1 MSAPRL
7 HPDTIE
13 EVKQRADIYDVI
25 SEHVVLKKQGKE
37 FLGLCPFHDE
47 KTPSFNVNP
56 TKQMYYCFGC
66 GKGGNAITF
75 LKELG
80 KQSFTEIVLDLARRY
95 QVPIQT
101 LEPEQRQEYQRQVSL
116 REQLYEIGAIATSF
130 YQHALRQPEGE
141 KALDYLKK
149 HRQIDEVTLQKFQI
163 GYAPPGWETLYGYLV
178 RQKNFPVELVEKA
191 GLIIPRA
198 SGSSYYD
205 RFRDRLMVPIHDAQ
219 GRAIGF
225 GGRTLT
231 DEQPKYLNSPETEL
245 FEKGKT
251 LFALDKAKSAISKG
265 DRAVVVEGYFDA
277 IALHAAGIEN
287 VVASLGTA
295 LSTAQVRQLL
305 RYTESK
311 QIILNFDADR
321 AGIEAS
327 ERAIGEIEKLAYQ
340 GDVQLRILNL
350 PEGKDADEF
359 LRHGSSEDYQKLLDS
374 APLWLDWQIDRILGK
389 CELEKADGYHSA
401 VQNLVKLLA
410 NLTHST
416 TRTYYINRCAQQLS
430 RGDSRLVPLLSE
442 NLVARVRRSQLYLK
456 TDRADAEN
464 LPPLPFA
471 SERSLLEQAEALL
484 LRIYIHCPEHRALIR
499 EAVLELEE
507 KELYFSFSHHR
518 FLWQQLLELEQNL
531 TPGAS
536 TLVSQLHDRLS
547 DQSEMLSQVARVLYS
562 DEKQYI
568 DLLRSPLVIRAAMAC
583 IERVMCQK
591 RYRHVLVLWS
601 ETDAT
606 ANPELSRHYQT
617 QIYEEKAR
625 IAELDRQRYT
635 DFEDLIQ
642 FPSNAELLGELLNS

>member
-1 MSAPRL
+1 MSTPRI

-13 EVKQRADIYDVI
+13 EVKQRADIYDVV
-25 SEHVVLKKQGKE
+25 SEHVALRKQGKE

-56 TKQMYYCFGC
+56 SKQMYYCFGC

-80 KQSFTEIVLDLARRY
+80 KQSFSEIVLDLAQRY
-95 QVPIQT
+95 QVPIKT
-101 LEPEQRQEYQRQVSL
+101 VEPQQHQELQRQLSL
-116 REQLYEIGAIATSF
+116 REQLYEICAIATSF
-130 YQHALRQPEGE
+130 YQHALRQTEGQ
-141 KALDYLKK
+141 KALFYLQND
-149 HRQIDEVTLQKFQI
+149 RQLDEATIQKFQL

-178 RQKNFPVELVEKA
+178 RQKHFPVELVEKA
-191 GLIIPRA
+191 GLIIPRS

-205 RFRDRLMVPIHDAQ
+205 RFRDRLMVPIHDIQ

-231 DEQPKYLNSPETEL
+231 DEKPKYLNSPETEL
-245 FEKGKT
+245 FDKGKT
-251 LFALDKAKSAISKG
+251 FFALNKAKSAISKT

-287 VVASLGTA
+287 AVASLGTA
-295 LSTAQVRQLL
+295 LSSVQVKQLL

-311 QIILNFDADR
+311 QIVLNFDADA
-321 AGIEAS
+321 AGIKAS
-327 ERAIGEIEKLAYQ
+327 ERAIGEIETLAYQ

-359 LRHGSSEDYQKLLDS
+359 LRKGTSEDYQKLLDS
-374 APLWLDWQIDRILGK
+374 APLWIDWQIERIL
-389 CELEKADGYHSA
+389 ENRDLERADLYHSA
-401 VQNLVKLLA
+401 VQELVKLLC

-416 TRTYYINRCAQQLS
+416 TRTYYINRCAQRLS

-442 NLVARVRRSQLYLK
+442 NLLARVRRSQSYRQHDR
-456 TDRADAEN
+456 TDTTDF
-464 LPPLPFA
+464 PPLPFA
-471 SERSLLEQAEALL
+471 SERSLLEQSEALL
-484 LRIYIHCPEHRALIR
+484 LRIYLHCPEYRSSIA
-499 EAVLELEE
+499 EAVRELEE
-507 KELYFSFSHHR
+507 QELYFSFSHHR
-518 FLWQQLLELEQNL
+518 FLWQQLLELQTNVTAES
-531 TPGAS
+531 S

-547 DQSEMLSQVARVLYS
+547 EQPQILAQVSHVLHS
-562 DEKQYI
+562 DEKQDL

-591 RYRHVLVLWS
+591 RYRHVLALWS
-601 ETDAT
+601 ETDAE
-606 ANPELSRHYQT
+606 ANPELSGHYQT

-635 DFEDLIQ
+635 DCEDLIQ
-642 FPSNAELLGELLNS
+642 FPDSTDLFGDLNS

>member
-1 MSAPRL
+1 MSSPRL
-7 HPDTIE
+7 HPNTIE
-13 EVKQRADIYDVI
+13 EVKQRADIYEVI

-56 TKQMYYCFGC
+56 SKQMYYCFGC

-80 KQSFTEIVLDLARRY
+80 KQSFSEIVLDLARRY
-95 QVPIQT
+95 QVPIET

-116 REQLYEIGAIATSF
+116 REQLYEICAIAASF
-130 YQHALRQPEGE
+130 YQHALHQTEGE
-141 KALDYLKK
+141 KALYYLKSD
-149 HRQIDEVTLQKFQI
+149 RQLSDATIQKFQL
-163 GYAPPGWETLYGYLV
+163 GYAPSGWETLYGYLV
-178 RQKNFPVELVEKA
+178 RQKHFPVELVEKA
-191 GLIIPRA
+191 GLIIPRSA
-198 SGSSYYD
+198 GSSYYD
-205 RFRDRLMVPIHDAQ
+205 RFRDRLLVPIHDVQ
-219 GRAIGF
+219 GRVIGF
-225 GGRTLT
+225 GGRTLS

-245 FEKGKT
+245 FEKGKI
-251 LFALDKAKSAISKG
+251 LFALDKAKSAISKS

-287 VVASLGTA
+287 AVASLGTA
-295 LSTAQVRQLL
+295 LSTAQVKQLL
-305 RYTESK
+305 RLTESK
-311 QIILNFDADR
+311 TIILNFDADG
-321 AGIEAS
+321 AGIKAS

-340 GDVQLRILNL
+340 GDVQMRILNL

-359 LRHGSSEDYQKLLDS
+359 LRHGSTQDYQKLLDT
-374 APLWLDWQIDRILGK
+374 APLWLDWQIQRILGNGD
-389 CELEKADGYHSA
+389 LEQADRYHTA
-401 VQNLVKLLA
+401 VRELVKLLTQI
-410 NLTHST
+410 THTT

-456 TDRADAEN
+456 SDRPDSEN

-471 SERSLLEQAEALL
+471 SERSLLEQSEALL
-484 LRIYIHCPEHRALIR
+484 LRIYIHCPEERSVISQ
-499 EAVLELEE
+499 AVLELEE

-518 FLWQQLLELEQNL
+518 FLWQHVLELEKNL
-531 TPGAS
+531 TAESS
-536 TLVSQLHDRLS
+536 TFVSQLHDRLS
-547 DQSEMLSQVARVLYS
+547 EQSEILSQVSHILFS
-562 DEKQYI
+562 DEKQHL

-591 RYRHVLVLWS
+591 RYRHVLTLWS
-601 ETDAT
+601 DTDAA
-606 ANPELSRHYQT
+606 ANPDLSRHYQT

-625 IAELDRQRYT
+625 IAELDRLRYT

-642 FPSNAELLGELLNS
+642 FPGHEERLS